1 MRTALTEKKP
11 VVVLGLVTALCILGD
26 SMLYIVLPIYWREG
40 GIASLW
46 EVGLILSVNRW
57 IRLPI
62 HPLVGRMY
70 RKISLRA
77 GIFLAVAL
85 GSLTTV
91 GYGFADGL
99 PAWLLLRSLW
109 GVAWSLLRIGGYYAI
124 IRAANGK
131 NRGEMTGTY
140 NGLYRL
146 GSLIGMAAGGLLGPW
161 IGLRNTSLLFGG
173 LSLIGILLLL
183 SFPSE
188 TISGGEAETKKEKPA
203 RHPLGWGTVFPV
215 LFSVFWVAL
224 VFQGILPSTLS
235 AFILRFGETVTL
247 MGFTLAATAWS
258 GILQGARWVWE
269 PFLAGRIGR
278 WSDGTAGRIP
288 LFVASLILSA
298 AGLSVMLIFSA
309 FPLWTA
315 ATLLVLLTGTSLTT
329 LSDSLAADEAVRTR
343 NDSLLPLTALAQDL
357 GAAAGPALAYLLL
370 ESGADLWRVYA
381 IAAAG
386 FAVMAWF
393 WHRSQSSG
401 RAEKKE
407 RAGGAD
413 SAFSA
418 GVVRV
423 NETIR
428 REERKK

>member
-1 MRTALTEKKP
+1 
-11 VVVLGLVTALCILGD
+11 
-26 SMLYIVLPIYWREG
+26 S
-40 GIASLW
+40 
-46 EVGLILSVNRW
+46 
-57 IRLPI
+57 
-62 HPLVGRMY
+62 LVG
-70 RKISLRA
+70 
-77 GIFLAVAL
+77 IF
-85 GSLTTV
+85 
-91 GYGFADGL
+91 
-99 PAWLLLRSLW
+99 
-109 GVAWSLLRIGGYYAI
+109 
-124 IRAANGK
+124 
-131 NRGEMTGTY
+131 
-140 NGLYRL
+140 
-146 GSLIGMAAGGLLGPW
+146 
-161 IGLRNTSLLFGG
+161 
-173 LSLIGILLLL
+173 LLL

-188 TISGGEAETKKEKPA
+188 TVSGREAEANKEKPA
-203 RHPLGWGTVFPV
+203 RHPLGWGRAFPV

-258 GILQGARWVWE
+258 GILQGARWGWE

-278 WSDGTAGRIP
+278 WSDGTSGRIP

-298 AGLSVMLIFSA
+298 AGLSAMLIVSS
-309 FPLWTA
+309 FPRWTA

-329 LSDSLAADEAVRTR
+329 LSDALAADEAVRTR

-357 GAAAGPALAYLLL
+357 GAAAGPVLAYLLM

-381 IAAAG
+381 TAAAG
-386 FAVMAWF
+386 FAGLAWF
-393 WHRSQSSG
+393 WHRSPSCG

-413 SAFSA
+413 SACSA

-423 NETIR
+423 NKITR